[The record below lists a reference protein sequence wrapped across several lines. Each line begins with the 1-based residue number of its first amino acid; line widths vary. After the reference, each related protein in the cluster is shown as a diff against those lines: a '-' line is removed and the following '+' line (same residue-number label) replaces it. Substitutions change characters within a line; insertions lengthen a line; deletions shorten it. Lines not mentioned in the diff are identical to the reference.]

1 MKKIAWMAL
10 ALLVSLPAAAGPD
23 RVKFPADY
31 NKGVLYATVDR
42 HDNKQVREL
51 YTSPEAVK
59 AAKEG
64 KPLPEGTVITMV
76 I

>member
-1 MKKIAWMAL
+1 MTRSTQVAVAGSVIFSAYAW
-10 ALLVSLPAAAGPD
+10 AGPD

-59 AAKEG
+59 
-64 KPLPEGTVITMV
+64 P
-76 I
+76 